1 MERHSG
7 GVVSGVADN
16 RVDASLVNLGSVSVT
31 YLDGCAIIGGAGA
44 KSADAT
50 GGAEIGR
57 NSEGFTSEMVSTKKQ
72 TL

>member
-1 MERHSG
+1 M
-7 GVVSGVADN
+7 
-16 RVDASLVNLGSVSVT
+16 DASLVNLGSVSVS
-31 YLDGCAIIGGAGA
+31 YLNVCAIIGGA
-44 KSADAT
+44 